1 MSRIANEQFHNSASP
16 TRPPNIADV
25 MHQIEAEYREMP
37 GLSVTEA
44 QAQRLWALDRTT
56 CRRALDTLVHRGVLR
71 RTRRES
77 YVRAEIFS
85 RTEST
90 RGGETRSRPDRL
102 NDRHRPSLRTWDD
115 QGNP

>member
-1 MSRIANEQFHNSASP
+1 MSRIANEQFHHSPSP

-25 MHQIEAEYREMP
+25 MQQIEAEYREMP

-56 CRRALDTLVHRGVLR
+56 CRRALDALVHRGVLR

-77 YVRAEIFS
+77 YVRAGILS
-85 RTEST
+85 RAEST
-90 RGGETRSRPDRL
+90 RGGES
-102 NDRHRPSLRTWDD
+102 SS
-115 QGNP
+115 GA